1 MIISLIWAQD
11 ENGII
16 GKEGKLPW
24 RLPADMAWFREHT
37 MGKPVLMGRKTY
49 ESIGKPLPGRTNIVL
64 TGQDINIED
73 CLVVH
78 SPEEAIEV
86 AGDAEEMM
94 VIGGA
99 EIYALFLPRA
109 ERLYITEIQHDFE
122 GDTTFPAFNREDWRE
137 IHHEEHTPDH
147 KNAYNYRFVILTRRR

>member
-16 GKEGKLPW
+16 GREGKLPW
-24 RLPADMAWFREHT
+24 QLPADMAWFREHT

-78 SPEEAIEV
+78 SPEEAIEA
-86 AGDAEEMM
+86 AGDAGEMM

-109 ERLYITEIQHDFE
+109 ERLYITEIRHAFD
-122 GDTTFPAFNREDWRE
+122 GDTSFPDFNRDEWRE
-137 IHHEEHTPDH
+137 IHHEEHTPDD
-147 KNAYNYRFVILTRRR
+147 KNAYDYRFVILTRR

>member
-24 RLPADMAWFREHT
+24 QLPADMAWFREHT
-37 MGKPVLMGRKTY
+37 LGKPVLMGRKTY
-49 ESIGKPLPGRTNIVL
+49 ESIGKPLPERTNIVL
-64 TGQDINIED
+64 TGQDLDIED
-73 CLVVH
+73 CVVVH
-78 SPEEAIEV
+78 SPEEAIEA
-86 AGDAEEMM
+86 AGDAGEMM

-109 ERLYITEIQHDFE
+109 ERLYITEIQHAFD
-122 GDTTFPAFNREDWRE
+122 GDTSFPVFNRDEWRE
-137 IHHEEHTPDH
+137 IHHEEHTPDD
-147 KNAYNYRFVILTRRR
+147 KNAYNYRFVILARR

>member
-16 GKEGKLPW
+16 GREGKLPW
-24 RLPADMAWFREHT
+24 QLPADMAWFREHT
-37 MGKPVLMGRKTY
+37 MGKPVLMGRKTH

-78 SPEEAIEV
+78 SPEEAIEA
-86 AGDAEEMM
+86 AGDAGEMM

-109 ERLYITEIQHDFE
+109 ERLYITEIRHAFD
-122 GDTTFPAFNREDWRE
+122 GDTSFPDFNRDEWRE
-137 IHHEEHTPDH
+137 IHHEEHTPDD
-147 KNAYNYRFVILTRRR
+147 KNAYDYRFVILTRR